1 MKPKTYIV
9 WSNRDLGL
17 SDPWQERWYLQQV
30 LTRGR
35 AEDVSALDWDE
46 ARRVL
51 PELDPPREV
60 RRLWESQ
67 FARREPRTEA

>member
-1 MKPKTYIV
+1 MKPKEYIV

-51 PELDPPREV
+51 PELDLPPEV